1 MPTYLNK
8 PGKYNARVIDDPQ
21 NGFFE
26 SSEKKTPGI
35 RVMLVVVDEGEQ
47 YGEII
52 AWTGWLS
59 ESADPK
65 KASAFEN
72 TVKTLGKVFD
82 FDGQFDQLISTGFA
96 SFIDKPCHIEVEQ
109 RPDHKDPKK
118 MRLEIK
124 WLNPPGGGGGNAP
137 VLAPDAADSLAARLS
152 RRAKALLNSSSSGS
166 GNGGKSSNPY

>member
-8 PGKYNARVIDDPQ
+8 PGKYNARVLDDPQ

-26 SSEKKTPGI
+26 SNEKKTPGI
-35 RVMLVVVDEGEQ
+35 RIMLEVTDQVDQ
-47 YGEII
+47 LGEII
-52 AWTGWLS
+52 AWVGWLS
-59 ESADPK
+59 ESADPQ

-82 FDGQFDQLISTGFA
+82 FDGQFDRLIASGFA
-96 SFIDKPCHIEVEQ
+96 SFIDRPCQIEVEN

-118 MRLEIK
+118 MRVEVK

-152 RRAKALLNSSSSGS
+152 RRARVLLNTSSGS
-166 GNGGKSSNPY
+166 GGKSANPY

>member
-35 RVMLVVVDEGEQ
+35 RVMLEVVDEGEQ

-59 ESADPK
+59 ESADPNK
-65 KASAFEN
+65 KPSFEI
-72 TVKTLGKVFD
+72 TVMALAKAFD
-82 FDGQFDQLISTGFA
+82 FDGDFDKLIKNRFA
-96 SFIDKPCHIEVEQ
+96 SLIDKPCHIEVEHK
-109 RPDHKDPKK
+109 PDRKDPKK
-118 MRLEIK
+118 MRCEVK

-137 VLAPDAADSLAARLS
+137 VLAPDAATSLAARLS
-152 RRAKALLNSSSSGS
+152 RRAQAMLNASSSGS
-166 GNGGKSSNPY
+166 GSGTKQAY